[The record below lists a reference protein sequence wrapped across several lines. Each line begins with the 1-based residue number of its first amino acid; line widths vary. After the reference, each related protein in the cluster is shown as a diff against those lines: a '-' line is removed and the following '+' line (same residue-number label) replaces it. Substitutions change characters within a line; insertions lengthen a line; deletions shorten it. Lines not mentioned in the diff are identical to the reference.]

1 MSIYTTES
9 GGDRHLNT
17 REFVKNFLNYINTE
31 GVDMALDQDKLQHFL
46 QKALDE
52 IGATFHANLVVIGDQ
67 LGLYKAMAGAGPLTS
82 VELAERTNTAE
93 RYVREWLAAQAASG
107 YVTYEPTTGRF
118 LLSEEQAFALAND
131 DSPAFLP
138 GAFQLATSAIKIAPR
153 LLEAFR
159 TGAGVGWHEH
169 DPGLF
174 QGTERFPPWL
184 RSSPRE
190 RMGPRA

>member
-1 MSIYTTES
+1 
-9 GGDRHLNT
+9 L
-17 REFVKNFLNYINTE
+17 VKNVFNYTNTE
-31 GVDMALDQDKLQHFL
+31 GVDMALDQDRLQRFL

-52 IGATFHANLVVIGDQ
+52 IGATFHASLVVIGDQ

-82 VELAERTNTAE
+82 VELAERTSTAE
-93 RYVREWLAAQAASG
+93 RYVREWLAAPAASG
-107 YVTYEPTTGRF
+107 YVTYEPTTGRL

-138 GAFQLATSAIKIAPR
+138 GAFQLATSAIKVAPR
-153 LLEAFR
+153 LVEAFR

-174 QGTERFPPWL
+174 QGTERFSVPATPPT
-184 RSSPRE
+184 S
-190 RMGPRA
+190 